1 MDETTNQVENKNPAE
16 NTSPAEGAKQTNKER
31 LKEITDGIE
40 QGIKELFQ
48 SDRYRTY
55 LSVMSR
61 FHRYSVNNTMLIYM
75 QRPTAS
81 LVAGFQKWQ
90 NQFGRH
96 VKKGERGI
104 TIIAPTPFKKKIE
117 EVKLDPDTKA
127 PMLDAEGRQIM
138 VEREISIPMF
148 KPVKVFDVA
157 QTYGKPL
164 PQLAATLSGAVKE
177 YDIFLEALRRA
188 AAIPV
193 SFQPIAQN
201 TDGFFSLTSQSI
213 TIREGM
219 SEVQTICALVHEI
232 AHSRLHNYEKQR
244 AEAAAGEESAE
255 PVRKDSRTEE
265 VEAESVSYTV
275 CKYFGIETGENS
287 FGYIASWSRGKELKE
302 LRDSLETINKTASG
316 LITDIDNRILE
327 VCRERGID
335 PKTLMEPEAAA
346 GDYKLVAASIYDHL
360 KQLKDERKLEPRF
373 LTMEKE
379 EFVAAL
385 ADILRKGHFDTARKT
400 LRDAANNTGE
410 PVPEALLNRLELC
423 SDEWDKGLTYR
434 LEHSIFDGEVGFLH
448 AAWEDISDETIF
460 TGPISVCEK
469 LMTELTD
476 GTMTAR
482 QARALSRQWE
492 RAENLPAGEPEKLWL
507 LDQKQYLHIQTTD
520 EGYDYTLYDAETLRG
535 VDGGQFS
542 ADIARMHMANTL
554 MDCAFREVCVL
565 QGLEPKRAEPVP
577 LEKLEEITETNALP
591 VTPETPESQ
600 QAAPTTDDLP
610 DPTITPEMIE
620 RYGYSAQDILP
631 LSQDRALELAER
643 DMTIYALSRDGSA
656 EMVFDASEIMQ
667 HKGIFGITREEW
679 ESAKADVPPRD
690 VEKRFLDKPEDAY
703 AIYQLKADAPP
714 DLLFVEW
721 DRLEA
726 APDRANYTP
735 IYTDTLLDYGDT
747 KEKLESLFQMFNID
761 RPGDFFGHSLSV
773 SDIVALKQNGDVSY
787 HYCDSVGFR
796 ELPDFNRREN
806 AQGLEA
812 DRQGPGHE
820 GESQHPSVAELEAQV
835 KAGQSISLMDL
846 AHAVQAED
854 RAERTA
860 KAEKPS
866 ILERLK
872 QPIPKQEK
880 KTAPQRS
887 AEKEL

>member
-1 MDETTNQVENKNPAE
+1 MDDVTNQAENKNPAE
-16 NTSPAEGAKQTNKER
+16 NTTPAEGTKQTNKER

-75 QRPTAS
+75 QRPTAT
-81 LVAGFQKWQ
+81 LVAGYQKWQ

-127 PMLDAEGRQIM
+127 PMLDAEGKQIM
-138 VEREISIPMF
+138 EERVISIPMF
-148 KPVKVFDVA
+148 KPVKVFDLE

-177 YDIFLEALRRA
+177 YDIFLEALRRT

-193 SFQPIAQN
+193 SFKPIPEN
-201 TDGFFSLTSQSI
+201 TDGFFSLNDQSI

-219 SEVQTICALVHEI
+219 SEVQTISALIHEI
-232 AHSRLHNYEKQR
+232 AHSRLHNYEKMR
-244 AEAAAGEESAE
+244 EEAAAGDESAE

-316 LITDIDNRILE
+316 LITDMEYRIAE

-335 PKTLMEPEAAA
+335 PKTLGGPEASA
-346 GDYKLVAASIYDHL
+346 DEYRLVATDIFDYL
-360 KQLKDERKLEPRF
+360 KQLKDNRKLEPRF
-373 LTMEKE
+373 LTMEKDA
-379 EFVAAL
+379 FVDAL
-385 ADILRKGHFDTARKT
+385 EDILRKGHFDTARKT
-400 LRDAANNTGE
+400 LWEAAKNTGE
-410 PVPEALLNRLELC
+410 PMPVALLNELELC
-423 SDEWDKGLTYR
+423 SDSWDKQLTYR
-434 LEHSIFDGEVGFLH
+434 LEHSIFDGEVGYLH
-448 AAWEDISDETIF
+448 AELEDISDETIF
-460 TGPISVCEK
+460 TGPIEVCEK
-469 LMTELTD
+469 LMEELNE

-482 QARALSRQWE
+482 EARALKRQWD

-520 EGYDYTLYDAETLRG
+520 EGYDYTLYDAESLALL
-535 VDGGQFS
+535 DGGRFS
-542 ADIARMHMANTL
+542 ADIARMHYGNTL
-554 MDCAFREVCVL
+554 MDCAFKEVCVL
-565 QGLEPKRAEPVP
+565 QGLEPKRMEPVP
-577 LEKLEEITETNALP
+577 LEKLEEITEANTFQ
-591 VTPETPESQ
+591 VMEETQESQ
-600 QAAPTTDDLP
+600 PAATVPEELP
-610 DPTITPEMIE
+610 DPTITLDMMEH
-620 RYGYSAQDILP
+620 YGYTDRDMLP
-631 LSQDRALELAER
+631 LSQERALELAEL

-656 EMVFDASEIMQ
+656 EMVFDPSEIIR
-667 HKGIFGITREEW
+667 HNGIFGITREEW
-679 ESAKADVPPRD
+679 ESAKADVPSRD
-690 VEKRFLDKPEDAY
+690 VEKRFLEKTGDAY
-703 AIYQLKADAPP
+703 AIYQLKADAPA
-714 DLLFVEW
+714 DLLFSEW

-726 APDRANYTP
+726 APDRANYDP
-735 IYTDTLLDYGDT
+735 IYTDKLLDYGDT
-747 KEKLESLFQMFNID
+747 KEKLEALFQMFNID

-773 SDIVALKQNGDVSY
+773 SDIVALKQNGEVSY

-796 ELPDFNRREN
+796 ELPDFNRKEN
-806 AQGLEA
+806 TPMLEA
-812 DRQGPGHE
+812 
-820 GESQHPSVAELEAQV
+820 GEQEHSTVSEPQRPAVEELEAQV
-835 KAGQSISLMDL
+835 KAGESITLTDL
-846 AHAVQAED
+846 AHAVHAED
-854 RAERTA
+854 RAKRTA